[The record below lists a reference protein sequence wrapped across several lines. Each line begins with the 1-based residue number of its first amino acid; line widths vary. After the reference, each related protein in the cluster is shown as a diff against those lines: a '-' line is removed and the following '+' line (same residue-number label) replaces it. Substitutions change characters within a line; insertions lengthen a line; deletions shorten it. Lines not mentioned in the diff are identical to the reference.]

1 MVNTVLCGIFGMIT
15 SNAWSYHLV
24 VVVVAVHVR
33 LRSGGGGH
41 EINNSFCCIS
51 EDKFVSVVEVEAS
64 YLMVETRF
72 SPIAISISRST

>member
-1 MVNTVLCGIFGMIT
+1 MIT

-41 EINNSFCCIS
+41 EINSFCCIS

-64 YLMVETRF
+64 SL
-72 SPIAISISRST
+72 